1 MLISS
6 LPAYLRAAGS
16 ACALGLLLPAFA
28 ATAQADR
35 IVVDTPLPALSPTE
49 FVDRLVSN
57 LKNLAASSE
66 DGDEARKAG
75 FRAVLARDLETRRMQ
90 RFLLSAEQRRSASAE
105 DLAAY
110 DSLFADYITAAYAD
124 SIDELV
130 SRTVTIT
137 DVVERRPGDFIVRS
151 KLFAAD
157 GEERAGIDWRVL
169 QIDGAP
175 LLVDVMVDGLSFNVE
190 RRAQFT
196 AIIQKDGFAALIAH
210 MNEQIAAGGA
220 ID

>member
-1 MLISS
+1 MLISR
-6 LPAYLRAAGS
+6 LPAFLRAASS
-16 ACALGLLLPAFA
+16 ACALGLIAPVFP

-35 IVVDTPLPALSPTE
+35 IVVDTPVLEITPTD
-49 FVDRLVSN
+49 FVNRLVSN
-57 LKNLAASSE
+57 LKSLAASSD

-75 FRAVLARDLETRRMQ
+75 FRAVLARDMETKRMQ

-130 SRTVTIT
+130 SRTVEIT
-137 DVVERRPGDFIVRS
+137 DVIERRPGDFIVRS
-151 KLFAAD
+151 KLYAAD

-169 QIDGAP
+169 EIDGAP

-196 AIIQKDGFAALIAH
+196 AIIQKDGFGSLIEH
-210 MNEQIAAGGA
+210 MNEQVAAGGA